1 MTDTLNGEQLAK
13 RISSMFPNSVE
24 QYSDNTVWITSDNI
38 VDVALYLRDEPSLR
52 FNFLNSIT
60 GVDLIDKFEV
70 VYHLT
75 SLKHNHTAVVKTS
88 LLGRDD
94 PSTYS
99 VINVWRGADLQERE
113 VWDLMGI
120 RFDDHP
126 NLKRLFLW
134 PDFPGHPL
142 RKDFQDTRP
151 A

>member
-13 RISSMFPNSVE
+13 QISSMFPNSVE

-38 VDVALYLRDEPSLR
+38 VDVSLYLRDEPSLR
-52 FNFLNSIT
+52 FNFLSSIT

-75 SLKHNHTAVVKTS
+75 SLKHNHTAVIKTS

-113 VWDLMGI
+113 IYDLMGI
-120 RFDDHP
+120 TFTDHP
-126 NLKRLFLW
+126 NLKEEDRQNILSGNAERLLN
-134 PDFPGHPL
+134 L
-142 RKDFQDTRP
+142 SS
-151 A
+151 